1 MPTRF
6 RSRSLLFLSLAT
18 TLLAC
23 DPKATAGAAQGAI
36 GVEPAKAIDARPGP
50 DGGVTPTLP
59 PTVDPVRDPSPEVDP
74 NLGTP
79 TPLPGGIDGGKGTV
93 PWKLQNPAAGSGC
106 KCKLVCGPANDD
118 RSKDCITMCEGTG
131 C

>member
-6 RSRSLLFLSLAT
+6 RSRSLLLLSLASI
-18 TLLAC
+18 LLGC

-36 GVEPAKAIDARPGP
+36 GVEPKTPIEAPARPGP
-50 DGGVTPTLP
+50 EGGVTPTLP
-59 PTVDPVRDPSPEVDP
+59 PSVDPLLDPEP
-74 NLGTP
+74 NLP
-79 TPLPGGIDGGKGTV
+79 VPLPGGIDGGKGTV
-93 PWKLQNPAAGSGC
+93 PWKLQDPAAGSGC
-106 KCKLVCGPANDD
+106 KCKLVCGPVNDD